1 MGEGIEWSEWEKI
14 FLEHGTSAK
23 FSNKY
28 GSYEAPI
35 ARSEAMDES
44 KTRYYRKVGEE
55 TTTSFKVACYGVDMA
70 KMGEMMG
77 SPTFESMRKDMKMT
91 DAPPMMLKPMPP
103 SEAEPSLAAIMEVK
117 DFDVWYAGFMQHAS
131 STNVAGL
138 TLPVSRSQ
146 MCDDSKTEVYRNG
159 NNVCLVMQGVRMEV
173 IGQAMA
179 DPEFMKLTEA
189 LGEIAESKQMYVL
202 EAMPPPPTDA

>member
-1 MGEGIEWSEWEKI
+1 MNLLAGGTLGEGIEWSEWEKI
-14 FLEHGTSAK
+14 FVEHGTSAK

-91 DAPPMMLKPMPP
+91 DAPPMMLKPMPL

-117 DFDVWYAGFMQHAS
+117 DFDVWYKGFMEHAT
-131 STNVAGL
+131 ST
-138 TLPVSRSQ
+138 SRRGSDLACEQ
-146 MCDDSKTEVYRNG
+146 TAD
-159 NNVCLVMQGVRMEV
+159 VR
-173 IGQAMA
+173 
-179 DPEFMKLTEA
+179 
-189 LGEIAESKQMYVL
+189 
-202 EAMPPPPTDA
+202 